1 MPERYLSGMQPTG
14 ELHLGNYFGAMR
26 AHVANQDAA
35 FYFIADFHALTSV
48 RDPDQLRH
56 NVRHIAASYLAM
68 GLDPE
73 RAVLYRQ
80 SDVPEV
86 TELMWLLS
94 TVTGMGLLER
104 AHSYKDKVANG
115 IKPTMGLF
123 TYPVLMAADI
133 LAFDADVVPVGSDQV
148 QHLEMTRDMASSFN
162 AVYGEVF
169 KLPRFELGT
178 PVPVPGD
185 DGRKMSKSYD
195 NTIAMFLRGKALK
208 TKIMGIKTDST
219 PLEDPKNPDTCGV
232 FGLYKLLADDQQ
244 IEEMRA
250 NYAAGNY
257 GYGHAKKALLELLNV
272 HFGPAHDRYDAL
284 MADER
289 MLEEVLLAGA
299 EKARAQAR
307 AVLNRARAACG
318 LD

>member
-1 MPERYLSGMQPTG
+1 MPDRYLSGIQPTG

-26 AHVANQDAA
+26 AHIASQDAA
-35 FYFIADFHALTSV
+35 YYFIADFHALTSV

-56 NVRHIAASYLAM
+56 NVRHVAASYLAM

-94 TVTGMGLLER
+94 SVTGMGLLER

-148 QHLEMTRDMASSFN
+148 QHLEMTRAMATSFN

-185 DGRKMSKSYD
+185 DGRKMSKSYN
-195 NTIAMFLRGKALK
+195 NTIPMFLRGKALK
-208 TKIMGIKTDST
+208 SKIMGIKTDST
-219 PLEDPKNPDTCGV
+219 PLEDPKDWSTCGV
-232 FGLYKLLADDQQ
+232 FGLYKLLANAEQ
-244 IEEMRA
+244 IEEMKA
-250 NYAAGNY
+250 NYAGGNY
-257 GYGHAKKALLELLNV
+257 GYGHAKMALLGLIKA
-272 HFGPAHDRYDAL
+272 HFAEAYSRYDAL
-284 MADER
+284 MADEDTLDDIL
-289 MLEEVLLAGA
+289 MAGA
-299 EKARAQAR
+299 AKAQAQAR